1 MEEKKM
7 YYSLF
12 FEARSIQSYIFDSGK
27 MKEMVGA
34 SELIKQLCAEKL
46 DDVINEV
53 ELEEIK
59 PNKDDPAEKN
69 ISDMSKALQEMKEN
83 QVFFSRRSGGA
94 FSALFVN
101 KDKRDRFLGVWSM
114 SVNDFVPGL
123 EVVYAVSESDEIK
136 KIIEETYAKLAYNRN
151 FPPAVLPEATP
162 MHVLAPRTG
171 KPAVDKEDNTFV
183 WIDEASRKKIKAVDN
198 DKFNSLSNAF
208 LQNTPEEKAQKYSFP
223 TNLEFDSKGHCEFPF
238 KSDSRYLGLIHA
250 DGNDLGQT
258 LLNIKENIEDGVE
271 YAVMLRLFSENL
283 EKSTMEAAQA
293 ATKNLIEQFKKDL
306 EKNEKK
312 SDESSKNTVLPMR
325 PLVLGGD
332 DLTVLV
338 RADIA
343 MQFVKDYCVAFKEKT
358 KVNFEKIHNHNKDA
372 IPEELTACA
381 GLAYVKNNQPF
392 MDAFELT
399 ESLCAESK
407 RISKNVRKKE
417 KRTEIPATVT
427 SLVVTNSFIE
437 SYSSYKE
444 KELTVKKGNKEYIA
458 TLGAYAI
465 DENEKSIPTLKV
477 LRALC
482 KELKKDGVT
491 SASIREYATMIFG
504 DGNIAREKWRR
515 WIEVLE
521 SRGLLNGFKT
531 VMNGFTRQG
540 EGLNVIE
547 SPWFGDDNTK
557 KTPLFDA
564 LQLLSMDDI
573 GDTINASSEGGKK

>member
-1 MEEKKM
+1 M
-7 YYSLF
+7 
-12 FEARSIQSYIFDSGK
+12 
-27 MKEMVGA
+27 MK
-34 SELIKQLCAEKL
+34 
-46 DDVINEV
+46 
-53 ELEEIK
+53 
-59 PNKDDPAEKN
+59 
-69 ISDMSKALQEMKEN
+69 
-83 QVFFSRRSGGA
+83 
-94 FSALFVN
+94 
-101 KDKRDRFLGVWSM
+101 
-114 SVNDFVPGL
+114 
-123 EVVYAVSESDEIK
+123 
-136 KIIEETYAKLAYNRN
+136 
-151 FPPAVLPEATP
+151 
-162 MHVLAPRTG
+162 
-171 KPAVDKEDNTFV
+171 
-183 WIDEASRKKIKAVDN
+183 
-198 DKFNSLSNAF
+198 
-208 LQNTPEEKAQKYSFP
+208 
-223 TNLEFDSKGHCEFPF
+223 
-238 KSDSRYLGLIHA
+238 
-250 DGNDLGQT
+250 
-258 LLNIKENIEDGVE
+258 
-271 YAVMLRLFSENL
+271 
-283 EKSTMEAAQA
+283 
-293 ATKNLIEQFKKDL
+293 
-306 EKNEKK
+306 KK
-312 SDESSKNTVLPMR
+312 SDKASKNTVLPMR

-338 RADIA
+338 RADLA
-343 MQFVKDYCVAFKEKT
+343 MQFVKDYCVAFEDRTKE
-358 KVNFEKIHNHNKDA
+358 NFEKIHNHNKKA
-372 IPEELTACA
+372 IPENLTACA

-417 KRTEIPATVT
+417 ERTEIPATVT

-444 KELTVKKGNKEYIA
+444 NELTVKKGNEMYIA

-465 DENEKSIPTLKV
+465 NENEKTIPTLKS

-491 SASIREYATMIFG
+491 AASIREYATMIFG

-531 VMNGFTRQG
+531 VMDGFIRQG
-540 EGLNVIE
+540 EELNVIE